1 MKMSQSEAYEL
12 RIKVNKL
19 LEERQAQLC
28 KIERYRARE
37 SDLMKMLDDERI
49 KRRDA
54 EGSEKRAHEKAE
66 SLAELVS
73 R

>member
-1 MKMSQSEAYEL
+1 MKMSQAEAYEL

-28 KIERYRARE
+28 KIERYRVRE
-37 SDLMKMLDDERI
+37 SDLMKMFDDERI
-49 KRRDA
+49 KRHESQA
-54 EGSEKRAHEKAE
+54 SEKRANEKAE